1 MMRWMIGVAFAAV
14 SIAWAAWS
22 AEPPGTAEPSGVA
35 VPSAVVHKAKVDVHA
50 QPQLDAPKIA
60 TLSRDTAVQVTAQ
73 KGLWYELML
82 STGTSGYVRVDDVR
96 VDYGQAGEDDATL
109 RILMGGSPGQGRVT
123 ETAGVRGIDESELK
137 AASLN
142 QAQLTAMIAN
152 RVDEAAAAAFAA
164 QHGWSGTTVAFS
176 GEAKPAKKGAQ
187 TGVSPQSAAEIGS
200 AALGA
205 AGSVGNQLSSMFG
218 GAAKLAPK
226 SEAEQSAEE
235 LALGPE
241 IAGRVLGAR
250 PLWDN
255 PEAQQRVNR
264 VGRWVASQTSRPE
277 LPWTFGVIDTPEVN
291 AFAAPGGFILIAR
304 GMYELV
310 GSDAE
315 LSAVLGHEVSH
326 CVQRDHYNVIRK
338 QQLASA
344 GKELAMRDVTLTGD
358 AVAVGLAKRYAD
370 EYGATIVLTSLDR
383 DAEYKADEAAQIYVA
398 RAGMNPLA
406 LYSVFQK
413 MTALGSASPE
423 LAELFKT
430 HPSLDAR
437 MDKLD
442 KRGYGAL
449 AAYTTRE

>member
-1 MMRWMIGVAFAAV
+1 MRWIAAV
-14 SIAWAAWS
+14 GCAVMSIAWAAN
-22 AEPPGTAEPSGVA
+22 AAEPSA
-35 VPSAVVHKAKVDVHA
+35 LVHKPKVDVHA
-50 QPQLDAPKIA
+50 QPQLDSPTIA
-60 TLSRDTAVQVTAQ
+60 SLSRNTKVQVTAQ
-73 KGLWYELML
+73 KGLWYELVL
-82 STGTSGYVRVDDVR
+82 PAGAPGYVRVDDVR
-96 VDYGQAGEDDATL
+96 VDYERGADDDATL
-109 RILMGGSPGQGRVT
+109 QILMGGKPGQGRVT
-123 ETAGVRGIDESELK
+123 ETAGVRGIDESDLK

-142 QAQLTAMIAN
+142 QVQLTAMIAN
-152 RVDEAAAAAFAA
+152 RVDEPSAAAFAA
-164 QHGWSGTTVAFS
+164 QQGWSATAVAFS
-176 GEAKPAKKGAQ
+176 GEAKPAKKGAG
-187 TGVSPQSAAEIGS
+187 TGVSPQSAAEMGS

-205 AGSVGNQLSSMFG
+205 VGAVGSQLSSMFG

-250 PLWDN
+250 PLWSN

-264 VGRWVASQTSRPE
+264 VGRWVASQTTRPE
-277 LPWTFGVIDTPEVN
+277 LPWTFGVIDSPEVN
-291 AFAAPGGFILIAR
+291 AFAAPGGFILITR
-304 GMYELV
+304 GMYEIV

-315 LSAVLGHEVSH
+315 LSAVLGHEISH

-344 GKELAMRDVTLTGD
+344 GKDLAMRDVTMTAD
-358 AVAVGLAKRYAD
+358 VVAVGMAKRYAD

-423 LAELFKT
+423 LADLFKT

-442 KRGYGAL
+442 KRGYSAL
-449 AAYTTRE
+449 AVYTTRE

>member
-1 MMRWMIGVAFAAV
+1 MRWTRGAVFAAIIV
-14 SIAWAAWS
+14 ALAAS
-22 AEPPGTAEPSGVA
+22 AAE
-35 VPSAVVHKAKVDVHA
+35 PSAVVHKPKVDLYA
-50 QPQLDAPKIA
+50 QPSLDAPKIA
-60 TLSRDTAVQVTAQ
+60 TLSRNTAVHISAQ
-73 KGLWYELML
+73 QGLWYQVVPA
-82 STGTSGYVRVDDVR
+82 SGVSGYVRVDDVR
-96 VDYGQAGEDDATL
+96 VEYGGAEDGDATM
-109 RILMGGSPGQGRVT
+109 RILMSGKPGQGRVT
-123 ETAGVRGIDESELK
+123 ETAGVRGIDESDLK
-137 AASLN
+137 SASLN
-142 QAQLTAMIAN
+142 EAQLTAMIGY
-152 RVDEAAAAAFAA
+152 RVDDATAAAFAA
-164 QHGWSGTTVAFS
+164 QHGWTATVVAFS
-176 GEAKPAKKGAQ
+176 GEAKPAKKGAD
-187 TGVSPQSAAEIGS
+187 TGVSPQSAAQIGS

-205 AGSVGNQLSSMFG
+205 VGTVGNQLSSMFG
-218 GAAKLAPK
+218 GAAKMAPK

-250 PLWDN
+250 PLWNN

-291 AFAAPGGFILIAR
+291 AFAAPGGFILITR
-304 GMYELV
+304 GMYEVV

-315 LSAVLGHEVSH
+315 LSAVLGHEISH

-338 QQLASA
+338 QEMASA
-344 GKELAMRDVTLTGD
+344 GKDLAMRDVTLAGD
-358 AVAVGLAKRYAD
+358 AAAIGLAKKYAD

-437 MDKLD
+437 MDKID
-442 KRGYGAL
+442 KRGYGAI
-449 AAYTTRE
+449 AAYTARE

>member
-1 MMRWMIGVAFAAV
+1 MRWIVAFVCVAMSV
-14 SIAWAAWS
+14 AWAAN
-22 AEPPGTAEPSGVA
+22 AAQ
-35 VPSAVVHKAKVDVHA
+35 PSAVVHKPKVDVFA
-50 QPQLDAPKIA
+50 QPDLNSPRIA
-60 TLSRDTAVQVTAQ
+60 SLSRNTTVQVTAQ

-82 STGTSGYVRVDDVR
+82 PAGTPGYVRVDDVR
-96 VDYGQAGEDDATL
+96 VDYGQAGDDDATL
-109 RILMGGSPGQGRVT
+109 QILMGGKPGEGRVT
-123 ETAGVRGIDESELK
+123 ETAGVRGIDESDLK
-137 AASLN
+137 SASLN
-142 QAQLTAMIAN
+142 EAQLTAMIGY
-152 RVDEAAAAAFAA
+152 RVDEATAAAFAA
-164 QHGWSGTTVAFS
+164 QHGWTATVVAFS
-176 GEAKPAKKGAQ
+176 GEAKPAKKGAEA
-187 TGVSPQSAAEIGS
+187 GVSPQSAAQIGS

-205 AGSVGNQLSSMFG
+205 VGSVGNQLTSMFG

-250 PLWDN
+250 PLWNN

-264 VGRWVASQTSRPE
+264 VGRWVASRTSRPE

-291 AFAAPGGFILIAR
+291 AFAAPGGFILITR
-304 GMYELV
+304 GMYEVV

-315 LSAVLGHEVSH
+315 LSAVLGHEISH

-344 GKELAMRDVTLTGD
+344 GKDLAMRDVTLTGD
-358 AVAVGLAKRYAD
+358 AAAIGLAKKYAD

-413 MTALGSASPE
+413 MTTLGSASPE